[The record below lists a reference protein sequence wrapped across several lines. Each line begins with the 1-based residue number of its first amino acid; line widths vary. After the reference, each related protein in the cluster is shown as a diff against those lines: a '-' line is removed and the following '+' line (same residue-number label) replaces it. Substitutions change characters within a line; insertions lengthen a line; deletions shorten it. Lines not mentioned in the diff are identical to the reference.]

1 MTTDLQLDLLAI
13 ANNPQPWAAMQ
24 RERII
29 EAIRDDA
36 RAHGGEVHPNRVRI
50 RLSNRIGLQVN
61 PRMLSAAY
69 SALSAQKRIAF
80 DHWGTNDDTAGGNA
94 GKPQRV
100 WRWTGEDL

>member
-1 MTTDLQLDLLAI
+1 MTADQLDLLAI
-13 ANNPQPWAAMQ
+13 ANNPHPWAAVQ
-24 RERII
+24 RQRIVD
-29 EAIRDDA
+29 AIRADA
-36 RAHGGEVHPNRVRI
+36 RAHAGEVHPNRVRV
-50 RLSNRIGLQVN
+50 RLSNHLGLQVH

-69 SALSAQKRIAF
+69 SALRAQGHLTF

>member
-1 MTTDLQLDLLAI
+1 MTDLLDLLDAV
-13 ANNPQPWAAMQ
+13 AENPQPLAQ
-24 RERII
+24 QHRERIVD
-29 EAIRDDA
+29 AIRADA
-36 RAHGGEVHPNRVRI
+36 RAHGGTVHPNRVRAA
-50 RLSNRIGLQVN
+50 LSNRIGLQVN

-69 SALSAQKRIAF
+69 SALRAQGVLAF